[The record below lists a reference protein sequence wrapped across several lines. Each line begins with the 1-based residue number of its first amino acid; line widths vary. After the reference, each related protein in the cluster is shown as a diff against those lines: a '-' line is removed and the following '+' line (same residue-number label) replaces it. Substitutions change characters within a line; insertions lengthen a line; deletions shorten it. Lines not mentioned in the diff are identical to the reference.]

1 MGGIYL
7 LVGGNVGD
15 RISYLNMAAEK
26 IALLIGKVKASSSVW
41 ETEPWGFEDDTPFL
55 NRLHVTDTRLEPH
68 VLMQTIS
75 VIEKKLG
82 RVRDGNKY
90 VPRTIDI
97 DILFYNDRVI
107 NEPRLIIPH
116 PELHK
121 RRFALEPLAE
131 VSPSFIH
138 PVLNR
143 SVAEILAECDDP
155 CRVRKFLAGEP
166 ETP

>member
-26 IALLIGKVKASSSVW
+26 IALLIGKVTASSSVW

-75 VIEKKLG
+75 AIEQKLG

-90 VPRTIDI
+90 GPRTIDI

-107 NEPRLIIPH
+107 SEPGLVIPH
-116 PELHK
+116 PELHN

-131 VSPSFIH
+131 VNPSFIH
-138 PVLNR
+138 PVLNKPI
-143 SVAEILAECDDP
+143 AEILAECDDP
-155 CRVRKFLAGEP
+155 GSVRKLPAGEP
-166 ETP
+166 EKH